1 MFERASGSHNNAV
14 HYSDALLLTEMT
26 REELV
31 AELRL
36 NIHDLQDTVDK
47 TEAIRSF
54 VDQGLLNE
62 EQAVDDHVSLVYS
75 LLEKS
80 EAISDLIDEFLDS
93 ASGDRELVDVAT
105 RLVSEAKTEIAR
117 FQEGKMLDQLG
128 DISIETDTIQ

>member
-1 MFERASGSHNNAV
+1 
-14 HYSDALLLTEMT
+14 MT